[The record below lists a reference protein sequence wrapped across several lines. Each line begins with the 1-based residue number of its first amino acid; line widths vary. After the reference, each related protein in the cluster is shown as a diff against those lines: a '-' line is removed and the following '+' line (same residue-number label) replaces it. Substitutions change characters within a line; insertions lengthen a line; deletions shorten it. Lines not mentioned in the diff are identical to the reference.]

1 MKETVMAH
9 INRNFTLRDTAR
21 MLRKNMTRH
30 EKHLWY
36 DYLKQY
42 PVRWYKQRI
51 IENFIVDFYC
61 SNAKLVVEL
70 DGSQHYTE
78 QGLEYDRERSLYLE
92 AYGLMVLR
100 FSNDDIDKN
109 FEGVCM
115 EIDRVVK
122 ERMKNSDF
130 ADSIITD
137 NSLLR

>member
-1 MKETVMAH
+1 MAH

-36 DYLKQY
+36 DYLTKY
-42 PVRWYKQRI
+42 PVRWYRQRI

-78 QGLEYDRERSLYLE
+78 QGLEYDKERSLYLE
-92 AYGLMVLR
+92 ANGLMVLR

-109 FEGVCM
+109 FEGVCL

-122 ERMKNSDF
+122 ERMKAPSILT
-130 ADSIITD
+130 DS
-137 NSLLR
+137 SP

>member
-1 MKETVMAH
+1 MSH
-9 INRNFTLRDTAR
+9 INRNFALRDTAR

-36 DYLKQY
+36 DYLTKY
-42 PVRWYKQRI
+42 PVRWYRQRI

-78 QGLEYDRERSLYLE
+78 QGLEYDKERSLYLE
-92 AYGLMVLR
+92 ANGLMVLR

-109 FEGVCM
+109 FEGVCL

-122 ERMKNSDF
+122 ERMKAPSVLT
-130 ADSIITD
+130 DS
-137 NSLLR
+137 SP

>member
-1 MKETVMAH
+1 MSH
-9 INRNFTLRDTAR
+9 INRNFALRDTAR

-36 DYLKQY
+36 DYLTKY
-42 PVRWYKQRI
+42 PVRWYRQRI

-78 QGLEYDRERSLYLE
+78 QGLEYDKERSLYLE
-92 AYGLMVLR
+92 ANGLMVLR

-109 FEGVCM
+109 FEGVCL

-122 ERMKNSDF
+122 ERMKAPSVLSD
-130 ADSIITD
+130 S
-137 NSLLR
+137 SP

>member
-1 MKETVMAH
+1 MAH

-51 IENFIVDFYC
+51 IESFIVDFYC

-130 ADSIITD
+130 TDSIIAD
-137 NSLLR
+137 SSP

>member
-1 MKETVMAH
+1 MAH

-51 IENFIVDFYC
+51 IESFIVDFYC

-130 ADSIITD
+130 TDSIITD
-137 NSLLR
+137 NSL

>member
-1 MKETVMAH
+1 MAH

-36 DYLKQY
+36 DYLTRY
-42 PVRWYKQRI
+42 PVRWYRQRI

-92 AYGLMVLR
+92 ANGLMVLR

-109 FEGVCM
+109 FEGVCL

-122 ERMKNSDF
+122 ERMRN
-130 ADSIITD
+130 I
-137 NSLLR
+137 

>member
-1 MKETVMAH
+1 MAH

-51 IENFIVDFYC
+51 IESFVVDFYC
-61 SNAKLVVEL
+61 SGAKLVVEL

-78 QGLEYDRERSLYLE
+78 QGLEYDRQRSLYLE

-115 EIDRVVK
+115 EIDKVVK
-122 ERMKNSDF
+122 ERLQDAETFS
-130 ADSIITD
+130 SIITD
-137 NSLLR
+137 SSP

>member
-1 MKETVMAH
+1 MSH

-36 DYLKQY
+36 DYLTKY
-42 PVRWYKQRI
+42 PVRWYRQRI

-78 QGLEYDRERSLYLE
+78 QGLEYDKERSLYLE
-92 AYGLMVLR
+92 ANGLMVLR

-109 FEGVCM
+109 FEGVCL
-115 EIDRVVK
+115 EIDRVVE
-122 ERMKNSDF
+122 ERMKAPSVLT
-130 ADSIITD
+130 DS
-137 NSLLR
+137 SP

>member
-1 MKETVMAH
+1 MAH

-109 FEGVCM
+109 FEGVCL

-137 NSLLR
+137 NSL

>member
-1 MKETVMAH
+1 MAH
-9 INRNFTLRDTAR
+9 IKRNFTLRDTAR

-36 DYLKQY
+36 DYLTKY
-42 PVRWYKQRI
+42 PVRWYRQRI

-78 QGLEYDRERSLYLE
+78 QGLEYDKERSLYLE
-92 AYGLMVLR
+92 ANGLMVLR

-109 FEGVCM
+109 FEGVCL

-122 ERMKNSDF
+122 ERMKAPSVL
-130 ADSIITD
+130 ADS
-137 NSLLR
+137 SP